1 MAGMSSGIMIRQNA
15 APAPQRRGGSPMGLF
30 LVLSS
35 FFWPRAGIIGVW
47 IFSDL
52 LGRAYD
58 SWILPAL
65 GFLLLPWTTIAY
77 AFMWGASSDRVA
89 GAEWLVVAA
98 AFLLDV
104 ITWFGWRA
112 MRR

>member
-1 MAGMSSGIMIRQNA
+1 MGWFWAASSM
-15 APAPQRRGGSPMGLF
+15 
-30 LVLSS
+30 
-35 FFWPRAGIIGVW
+35 FWPRAGIIGIW

-58 SWILPAL
+58 SWVVPAL

-77 AFMWGASSDRVA
+77 AFMWGASSDRVY
-89 GAEWLVVAA
+89 GGEWLVVIA

-104 ITWFGWRA
+104 VTYVGLRA
-112 MRR
+112 LRS